1 MKRPKWIRLPRLF
14 RRRPMRDTFW
24 WISGVVATLAIY
36 TGLSWYFWEDLHGDS
51 DSLSTTVNKLSLVVG
66 GIIAIELA
74 VWRSIVGERQV
85 ETAQRSL
92 LNERFQK
99 GAEMLGSEDL
109 SVRLGGIYALK
120 HLAAEHPD
128 QYHIQVMELLC
139 AFVRHPTRDKSGSAN
154 LNEERQSP
162 RADVNS
168 VAEIICNRDNS
179 HLFLE
184 RNAGFKLDL
193 SDADLRR
200 ISLTNA
206 DLSGAYLL
214 GADLS
219 GASLMMANLTNAQLA
234 GAIFSELRPPT
245 ECQSDEDRSEAI
257 LSKAFIR
264 EANFS
269 GAGFSIS
276 GSYPAEGLI
285 QRELNK
291 TCADPNNEPKLEGV
305 VDARSGKPIVWQANP
320 CEDE

>member
-24 WISGVVATLAIY
+24 WISGVVATLAIC

-168 VAEIICNRDNS
+168 VAEIIRNRDNS

-234 GAIFSELRPPT
+234 GAIFSKMRPSIKNT
-245 ECQSDEDRSEAI
+245 SSKDYIAAATSFAI
-257 LSKAFIR
+257 IEKANI
-264 EANFS
+264 S
-269 GAGFSIS
+269 GAEFSRNGFHPTQGLMQKYLDDTCTDPDNRPKFI
-276 GSYPAEGLI
+276 GVDDAE
-285 QRELNK
+285 
-291 TCADPNNEPKLEGV
+291 T
-305 VDARSGKPIVWQANP
+305 GKPLTWHEKS